1 MGLLDVL
8 TNVLFHDIIITK
20 INKKTFLKN
29 VLTNELYSDIIQ
41 LTTKNDIDF

>member
-1 MGLLDVL
+1 MGFLNVL
-8 TNVLFHDIIITK
+8 TNVLFYDIIITK
-20 INKKTFLKN
+20 NNIKNFLKN